1 MSKDKTRTLKNV
13 SFNLNNEK
21 DMQML
26 EYAESFDSFGSYIK
40 DLIKKDMESKDCLSR
55 MAISLEELVQLF
67 KNNNMALE
75 NKTNEVSSDKINE
88 IKQDTEEKSIISNIL
103 GMPIK

>member
-21 DMQML
+21 DMKML

-40 DLIKKDMESKDCLSR
+40 DLINYSNSR
-55 MAISLEELVQLF
+55 RRF
-67 KNNNMALE
+67 RR
-75 NKTNEVSSDKINE
+75 
-88 IKQDTEEKSIISNIL
+88 
-103 GMPIK
+103 